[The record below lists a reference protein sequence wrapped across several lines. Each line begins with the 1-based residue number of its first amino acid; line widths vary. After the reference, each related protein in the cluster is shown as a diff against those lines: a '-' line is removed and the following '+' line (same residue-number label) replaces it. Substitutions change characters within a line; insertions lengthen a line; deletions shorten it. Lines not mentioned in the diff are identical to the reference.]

1 MAYLRKNLEEEGVK
15 SVAQGSGVP
24 AQSGVAPRTTSGQTA
39 DIQPGQPSG
48 QAPGAATGGP
58 SPTGYIPL
66 QQYLQANVGAGAGVK
81 NILGGQ
87 VEQTASAAEKEIGG
101 VQTAGTTAAQKAQ
114 SEAEKQGSQVRAD
127 LAWNPSA
134 NVEKAKGFLEQTY
147 QGPESSP
154 YAAQVK
160 AAQETAKGK
169 IGLLSSEEGKQAAL
183 QGAVKGP
190 YSAGYGSLDRYLF
203 AQDPG
208 AKAQFEAQQK
218 LASDKVYRTG
228 AGAQQA
234 IDAQVEFAK
243 QKLKEQQK
251 NIQKTAAEEKSYRD
265 YLKTKEMLQKNQNLY
280 GKEGGQKASL
290 GDVTNAQELADL
302 EALAAIS
309 GQNLNEGYRQRT
321 YAEGRI
327 PEKMI
332 REETRGV
339 LVPQSQ
345 VVGQDSKGKP
355 ITEWERKNVLT

>member
-48 QAPGAATGGP
+48 QAPGAAPGGP

-114 SEAEKQGSQVRAD
+114 SEAEKQGSQVRSD
-127 LAWNPSA
+127 LAWDPSA

-218 LASDKVYRTG
+218 LASEKVYRTG

-234 IDAQVEFAK
+234 IDAQVDFAK
-243 QKLKEQQK
+243 QKLKNQQAALKESAKTVQSAKTQRAQAKTNKLNKEEAAMAAAFAAKEQEQGKRITDK
-251 NIQKTAAEEKSYRD
+251 NWTPGQAA
-265 YLKTKEMLQKNQNLY
+265 T
-280 GKEGGQKASL
+280 
-290 GDVTNAQELADL
+290 LADVL
-302 EALAAIS
+302 SDRGLADIEALSQIS
-309 GQNLNEGYRQRT
+309 GVGFDQAQKQKGY
-321 YAEGRI
+321 
-327 PEKMI
+327 KK
-332 REETRGV
+332 
-339 LVPQSQ
+339 
-345 VVGQDSKGKP
+345 GQGSYTVKF
-355 ITEWERKNVLT
+355 